1 MMSRPSFKDERGAKM
16 SQLTINGQQKHGTAI
31 TFLIYGPH
39 PYLIYYVLSSLPSP
53 SHHARGKSSKL
64 ERKRPR
70 ATFPPH
76 TSLNALARSL
86 THTHSLLRGRDD
98 AKVTA
103 SPPRRDGGA
112 GVSYENYRFAA
123 PSSRE
128 GISQRVAAHDRIGSP
143 PVTSEILSNMSSV

>member
-1 MMSRPSFKDERGAKM
+1 MSRPSFKDERGAKM
-16 SQLTINGQQKHGTAI
+16 SQLTFNGQQRHGTAI
-31 TFLIYGPH
+31 TLLIYGPH

-70 ATFPPH
+70 LFPPH
-76 TSLNALARSL
+76 TSLNALARSLTRSL

-103 SPPRRDGGA
+103 SPPRRDGGG
-112 GVSYENYRFAA
+112 GVA
-123 PSSRE
+123 P
-128 GISQRVAAHDRIGSP
+128 V
-143 PVTSEILSNMSSV
+143 